1 MIMDNFFQ
9 IVDERRSTKVYDPQV
24 EIPRE
29 ELVSLLETAGKAPS
43 AWNLQQ
49 WKFLVFDQKEVQER
63 LLPIAYHQQQIQDAS
78 AVVAI
83 LGDLE
88 ANQNIDPVFDPAI
101 EKGEMTAE
109 IKDVLKKQI
118 DGAYSRE
125 EYPRDA
131 AFSNA
136 SLAAMQFMLAAKAK
150 GWDTCPIGGFNPE
163 ALVSEFNVSDR
174 YIPIMLITI
183 GKPLQKARKSDRL
196 DIRNLIDWAE

>member
-1 MIMDNFFQ
+1 MDNFFQ

-63 LLPIAYHQQQIQDAS
+63 LLPIAYHQQQVQDAS

-88 ANQNIDPVFDPAI
+88 ANKNIDPVFDPAI
-101 EKGEMTAE
+101 EKGEMTTE

-118 DGAYSRE
+118 DGAYSRD

-150 GWDTCPIGGFNPE
+150 GWDTCPIGGFNPA
-163 ALVSEFNVSDR
+163 ALVSEFNVSER

-196 DIRNLIDWAE
+196 DIRNLINWAE

>member
-1 MIMDNFFQ
+1 MLMDNFFQ

-29 ELVSLLETAGKAPS
+29 ELVSLLEAAGKAPS

-49 WKFLVFDQKEVQER
+49 WRFLVFDQKEVQER
-63 LLPIAYHQQQIQDAS
+63 LLPIAYHQQQVHDAS

-88 ANQNIDPVFDPAI
+88 ANKNIDPVFDPAI

-109 IKDVLKKQI
+109 IKEVLKKQI
-118 DGAYSRE
+118 EGAYSRE

-131 AFSNA
+131 AYSNA

-150 GWDTCPIGGFNPE
+150 GWDTCPIGGFNPA
-163 ALVSEFNVSDR
+163 ALVSEFKVSGR
-174 YIPIMLITI
+174 YLPIMLITI
-183 GKPLQKARKSDRL
+183 GKPLQKARKTDRL

>member
-1 MIMDNFFQ
+1 MTMDNFFQ

-63 LLPIAYHQQQIQDAS
+63 LLPIAYYQQQVQDAS

-88 ANQNIDPVFDPAI
+88 ANKNIDPVFDPAI

-150 GWDTCPIGGFNPE
+150 GWDTCPIGGFNPA
-163 ALVSEFNVSDR
+163 ALVSEFSVSDR

>member
-1 MIMDNFFQ
+1 MENFFQ
-9 IVDERRSTKVYDPQV
+9 VVDERRSTKVYDPQV

-49 WKFLVFDQKEVQER
+49 WKFLVFDRKEVQER
-63 LLPIAYHQQQIQDAS
+63 LLPIAYHQQQVQDAS

-88 ANQNIDPVFDPAI
+88 ANKNIDPVFDPAI

-109 IKDVLKKQI
+109 IKEVLKKQI
-118 DGAYSRE
+118 DGAYSRD

-150 GWDTCPIGGFNPE
+150 GWDTCPIGGFNPA
-163 ALVSEFNVSDR
+163 ALVSEFNVSER

-183 GKPLQKARKSDRL
+183 GKPLQQARKSDRL

>member
-1 MIMDNFFQ
+1 MDNFFQ
-9 IVDERRSTKVYDPQV
+9 LVDERRSTKVYDPQV

-49 WKFLVFDQKEVQER
+49 WKFLVFDTKEVQER
-63 LLPIAYHQQQIQDAS
+63 LLPIAYHQQQVQDAS
-78 AVVAI
+78 AVVAV

-88 ANQNIDPVFDPAI
+88 ANKNIDPVFDPAI

-109 IKDVLKKQI
+109 IKEVLKKQI
-118 DGAYSRE
+118 DGAYSRDD
-125 EYPRDA
+125 YPRDA

-150 GWDTCPIGGFNPE
+150 GWDTCPIGGFNPA
-163 ALVSEFNVSDR
+163 ALVSEFNVSER

-183 GKPLQKARKSDRL
+183 GKPLQEARKSGRL

>member
-1 MIMDNFFQ
+1 MENFFQ
-9 IVDERRSTKVYDPQV
+9 VVDERRSTKVYDPQV

-63 LLPIAYHQQQIQDAS
+63 LLPIAYHQQQVQDAS

-88 ANQNIDPVFDPAI
+88 ANKNIDPVFDPAI

-109 IKDVLKKQI
+109 IKEVLKKQI
-118 DGAYSRE
+118 DGAYSRD

-150 GWDTCPIGGFNPE
+150 GWDTCPIGGFNPA
-163 ALVSEFNVSDR
+163 ALVSEFNVSER

-183 GKPLQKARKSDRL
+183 GKPLQQARKSDRL

>member
-1 MIMDNFFQ
+1 MNNFYE
-9 IVDERRSTKVYDPQV
+9 IIDERRSTKVYDPQI

-29 ELVSLLETAGKAPS
+29 ELVGILETAGKAPS
-43 AWNLQQ
+43 AWNLQHWQ
-49 WKFLVFDQKEVQER
+49 FLVFDNKEVQER
-63 LLPIAYHQQQIQDAS
+63 LLPIAYNQQQVKDAS
-78 AVVAI
+78 AVIAV

-88 ANQNIDPVFDPAI
+88 ANKKVDPVFDPAV
-101 EKGEMTAE
+101 ENGEMTAE
-109 IKDVLKKQI
+109 IKNILKGQI

-136 SLAAMQFMLAAKAK
+136 SLAAMQFMLAAKAE
-150 GWDTCPIGGFNPE
+150 GWDTCPIGGFNPA

-174 YIPIMLITI
+174 YLPIMLITI
-183 GKPLQKARKSDRL
+183 GKPLQKARKSGRL

>member
-1 MIMDNFFQ
+1 MNMDNFFQ

-63 LLPIAYHQQQIQDAS
+63 LLPIAYHQQQVQDAS

-88 ANQNIDPVFDPAI
+88 ANKNIDPVFDPAI

-150 GWDTCPIGGFNPE
+150 GWDTCPIGGFNPA
-163 ALVSEFNVSDR
+163 ALVSEFSVSDR

>member
-1 MIMDNFFQ
+1 MDNFFQ

>member
-1 MIMDNFFQ
+1 MIMENFFQ
-9 IVDERRSTKVYDPQV
+9 VVDERRSTKVYDPQV

-63 LLPIAYHQQQIQDAS
+63 LLPIAYHQQQVQDAS

-88 ANQNIDPVFDPAI
+88 ANKNIDPVFDPAI

-109 IKDVLKKQI
+109 IKEVLKKQI
-118 DGAYSRE
+118 DGAYSRD

-150 GWDTCPIGGFNPE
+150 GWDTCPIGGFNPA
-163 ALVSEFNVSDR
+163 ALVSEFNVSER

-183 GKPLQKARKSDRL
+183 GKPLQQARKSDRL

>member
-1 MIMDNFFQ
+1 MDNFFQ
-9 IVDERRSTKVYDPQV
+9 LVDERRSTKVYDPQV

-29 ELVSLLETAGKAPS
+29 ELVSLLGTAGKAPS

-49 WKFLVFDQKEVQER
+49 WKFLVFDTKEVQER
-63 LLPIAYHQQQIQDAS
+63 LLPIAYHQQQVQDAS
-78 AVVAI
+78 AVVAV

-88 ANQNIDPVFDPAI
+88 ANKNIDPVFDPAI

-109 IKDVLKKQI
+109 IKEVLKKQI
-118 DGAYSRE
+118 DGAYSRDD
-125 EYPRDA
+125 YPRDA

-150 GWDTCPIGGFNPE
+150 GWDTCPIGGFNPA
-163 ALVSEFNVSDR
+163 ALVSEFNVSER

-183 GKPLQKARKSDRL
+183 GKPLQEARKSGRL